1 MAQKV
6 KEQLQTAQA
15 QHKNDL
21 ETLRKQA
28 SAAKKETQRYQA
40 LVDSHIYLILLN
52 FHKLG
57 PFPKNNTRW
66 CLYVNEINFCYILCV
81 KPVCLKVLFFECS
94 KQSRQ

>member
-52 FHKLG
+52 FHKLV
-57 PFPKNNTRW
+57 PFPKTIQDGVCMLVKLIW
-66 CLYVNEINFCYILCV
+66 MLYF
-81 KPVCLKVLFFECS
+81 VCQTSLLEGTFL
-94 KQSRQ
+94 